1 MTADHL
7 DEAARRARHLIG
19 DVQRFGLLSAATVVD
34 RYTGMVDRAIS
45 GDRLGSAPSPSDGL
59 DPGWLV
65 DRAARLAEAY
75 LRFLDTTAVL
85 VASRAERGD
94 AAPEM
99 ERILLPAARPAS
111 SSETSLWVHNP
122 TSAPSAGIDVEVT
135 GLISSNGGIIPAEAV
150 SASPQSIERLDPS
163 TSREFRLRVDVPGD
177 QPAGYYHGLVL
188 MSESPGEPIA
198 LQLEV
203 ADPQEDRP

>member
-1 MTADHL
+1 MTADHF

-34 RYTGMVDRAIS
+34 RYTDMVDRAIS
-45 GDRLGSAPSPSDGL
+45 DDRLGSAPSPSDGL

-65 DRAARLAEAY
+65 DGAARVAEAY
-75 LRFLDTTAVL
+75 LRFLEATAVL
-85 VASRAERGD
+85 VASRAEGGD

-99 ERILLPAARPAS
+99 ERILLPTARPGS

-122 TSAPSAGIDVEVT
+122 TPAPLGDIDIEVT
-135 GLISSNGGIIPAEAV
+135 GLMSSNGVTIPTEAV
-150 SASPQSIERLDPS
+150 LASPQRIERLDAS
-163 TSREFRLRVDVPGD
+163 SSREFRLRVDVPRD
-177 QPAGYYHGLVL
+177 QRVGSYHGLVL
-188 MSESPGEPIA
+188 ISESPGEPIA

-203 ADPQEDRP
+203 EDPEEDRP